1 MTTVLAAPAVLG
13 TPMARLE
20 GREKVTGAAR
30 YAFEVEAPGAV
41 YAWPVQA
48 QVARGTVK
56 AYGTDEVLAM
66 PGVLAVLTADDAP
79 RLGEHDDPELLVLQ
93 SREVSYRGQVVALV
107 VAETQEAAREAAATM
122 TVTVAQHE
130 HDVLLTVDRD
140 GFYAP
145 EQVNAGYPTDS
156 EDGDVEAALRGAA
169 HVVDHVYATPAEFN
183 NPMEPHAA
191 TAWWDGDA
199 LLVHD
204 STQGTSGVATDLA
217 ALFAVDR
224 TAVRVLAEHVGGGF
238 GSKGSTR
245 PNCVLAVMAAKVVG
259 RPVRLALTRQMLFSM
274 TGYRTPTLQRVR
286 LGADA
291 DGRLLATVHEAWEQ
305 SSRLLEFA
313 EQTTVQT
320 RHMYASATRRTTHR
334 LLRLD
339 VPTPRWMRAPGEAP
353 GMFALESALDE
364 LAVELGMDPVELRV
378 RNDTQV
384 DPDSGS
390 AFSSRHLVECLR
402 RGAERFGWAGR
413 DPRPGARREG
423 RWVVGTGVASSN
435 YPVYLTPSGARVRAS
450 RDGRF
455 AVHVNATDIGT
466 GARTVMTQVAADA
479 LGVGVDRIDVRLAD
493 SDLPEAPVAGGS
505 WGTASWGW
513 AVDKACRQLR
523 GQLLDGVP
531 SEGIEVTV
539 DTGDD
544 LAAQED
550 FSRHAF
556 GAHFAEARVDL
567 ASGEVRVSRML
578 GVFAAG
584 RILNPRTARS
594 QLIGGMTM
602 GLSMALHEEGLLDVR
617 HGDYANHDLA
627 TYHVA
632 ANADVREIDAEWLEE
647 SDPHLNP
654 VGGKGIGE
662 IGIVGSAAAVTNAIW
677 HATGVRVRDLPATPD
692 KLLTGLPAL

>member
-1 MTTVLAAPAVLG
+1 MTAVLG
-13 TPMARLE
+13 TPLARLE
-20 GREKVTGAAR
+20 GRDKVTGRAR

-48 QVARGTVK
+48 QVARGTVT
-56 AYGTDEVLAM
+56 AYGTHDVLAM
-66 PGVLAVLTADDAP
+66 QGVLAVLTADDAP
-79 RLGEHDDPELLVLQ
+79 RLGEHEDPELLVLQ
-93 SREVSYRGQVVALV
+93 SREISYRGQVVALV
-107 VAETQEAAREAAATM
+107 VAETQEAAREAASAM
-122 TVTVAQHE
+122 IVTVEQYD
-130 HDVLLTVDRD
+130 HDVLLTLDRD

-145 EQVNAGYPTDS
+145 EQVSAGYPTDR
-156 EDGDVEAALRGAA
+156 EDGDAEAALHGAA
-169 HVVDHVYATPAEFN
+169 FFVDRSYTTPAEFN
-183 NPMEPHAA
+183 NPMEPHAT
-191 TAWWDGDA
+191 TAWWDGVS
-199 LLVHD
+199 LVVHD

-217 ALFAVDR
+217 ALFGIDR
-224 TAVRVLAEHVGGGF
+224 SAVRVLAEHVGGGF

-291 DGRLLATVHEAWEQ
+291 DGHLLATIHEAWEQ
-305 SSRLLEFA
+305 TSRLLEFA

-320 RHMYASATRRTTHR
+320 RHMYASRTRRTTHR

-364 LAVELGMDPVELRV
+364 LAAELSMDPVELRV

-384 DPDSGS
+384 DPGNGM

-413 DPRPGARREG
+413 DLRPGARREG
-423 RWVVGTGVASSN
+423 RWVVGTGVASST
-435 YPVYLTPSGARVRAS
+435 YPVYLAPSGARVRAS
-450 RDGRF
+450 PDGRF
-455 AVHVNATDIGT
+455 AVYVNATDIGT
-466 GARTVMTQVAADA
+466 GARTVMVQVAADA
-479 LGVGVDRIDVRLAD
+479 LGVGLDRIDLQLAD

-505 WGTASWGW
+505 FGTASWGW
-513 AVDKACRQLR
+513 AVDKACRQLNAR
-523 GQLLDGVP
+523 LLDGVP
-531 SEGIEVTV
+531 TGGIEVTANTRAEV
-539 DTGDD
+539 
-544 LAAQED
+544 AAQKN

-602 GLSMALHEEGLLDVR
+602 GLSMALHEEGQLDVH

-627 TYHVA
+627 TYHIA
-632 ANADVREIDAEWLEE
+632 ANADVGEIDAEWLEE
-647 SDPHLNP
+647 DDPHLNP
-654 VGGKGIGE
+654 IGGKGIGE

-677 HATGVRVRDLPATPD
+677 HATGVRVRNLPATPD
-692 KLLTGLPAL
+692 KLLAGLPEL